1 MKLLKVLALLVCL
14 SPLNAWAG
22 NIDDMVGLGMKPEW
36 AVLLDDI
43 FNDSIQ
49 ETVLPG
55 TDDTYDLGS
64 ASKQFQDAF
73 FSDTVTLGTG
83 GIVSLTAT
91 GQVKWGAAPVITP
104 ATTYPTPSAGNTL
117 SSRRTILAAGAP
129 TLAAVVLPL
138 PTVAIG
144 RSFTLFNQ
152 GSNPALIAPN
162 TGAVINVDAALT
174 PFSCATLKE
183 CECTNTLAAGTS
195 WWCTA
200 K

>member
-1 MKLLKVLALLVCL
+1 MKRLSLFLALLLPL
-14 SPLNAWAG
+14 SAHAG
-22 NIDDMVGLGMKPEW
+22 NIEDMVGVGMNSEW
-36 AVLLDDI
+36 AQTLDDI
-43 FNDSIQ
+43 FNDKIQ
-49 ETVLPG
+49 ETVLPA

-73 FSDTVTLGTG
+73 ISDTVTLGTG
-83 GIVSLTAT
+83 GSVVAT
-91 GQVKWGAAPVITP
+91 STSFWKHAAASVITP

-117 SSRRTILAAGAP
+117 SNRYTILAAGAP

-138 PTVAIG
+138 PTVSIG
-144 RSFTLFNQ
+144 KTYTLYNQ

-174 PFSCATLKE
+174 PYSCATLKE
-183 CECTNTLAAGTS
+183 CECRNTLATGAS
-195 WWCTA
+195 WWCTS

>member
-1 MKLLKVLALLVCL
+1 MKLHKVLALLVCL

-22 NIDDMVGLGMKPEW
+22 NVDDMVGLGMKSEW

-43 FNDSIQ
+43 FNDKIS
-49 ETVLPG
+49 ESLLPE
-55 TDDTYDLGS
+55 TDDAADLGS

-73 FSDTVTLGTG
+73 ISDTVTLGTG
-83 GIVSLTAT
+83 GLVVASTTSQWKFGTA
-91 GQVKWGAAPVITP
+91 AVITP

-117 SSRRTILAAGAP
+117 SNRRTILAAGAP

-138 PTVAIG
+138 PTAGIG
-144 RSFTLFNQ
+144 RTYTLYNQ

-183 CECTNTLAAGTS
+183 CECKNTLAAGTS